1 MKNKFNIFDL
11 FFSTKRKK
19 DKIKKQ
25 EKKEKEQIIISNN
38 TSNKNN
44 DIEYFVDPFITP
56 IPFFTEENKLKKKK
70 EEVVDKLKT
79 TTPVKEE
86 IKEDKE
92 NIKEEK
98 LDNDTIFQNEEI
110 TITKTAVDN
119 IVSIENAII
128 EEIEKDI
135 KEDLYELNRIKYELE
150 IIKKEEE
157 KELNLEEINNLIIQ
171 LNKLIKRFEKLKK
184 QFYKKNYDKI
194 NDFDF
199 NNIDINDLIQEY
211 KTSIKNNNIISNS
224 LIQIRQIEE
233 YLDIINNLVRIE
245 EDSRTLNN
253 DLTNKKETLNI
264 KEKELD
270 DFEKRYTDIDKVTT
284 YIDTFSKEQETII
297 KEIENKVTQS
307 TKITKKA
314 EYQSSLIIDYSKLL
328 SSTLLM
334 ATTSIIPQT
343 KTGNMLKIGL
353 IIASVANMSKVVKTS
368 TKESKVTTT
377 ITNIDYIDNIKASLE
392 NISDMDVMIN
402 NSLNDIKHMKQL
414 FKSEFE
420 QYKDCI
426 SEYSSMLA
434 KLDSIEKELIVKQ
447 NLAKTYET
455 KLNEIKEKNNVKVKR
470 LEE

>member
-211 KTSIKNNNIISNS
+211 KTSIKNNNII
-224 LIQIRQIEE
+224 
-233 YLDIINNLVRIE
+233 Y
-245 EDSRTLNN
+245 
-253 DLTNKKETLNI
+253 
-264 KEKELD
+264 
-270 DFEKRYTDIDKVTT
+270 
-284 YIDTFSKEQETII
+284 
-297 KEIENKVTQS
+297 
-307 TKITKKA
+307 
-314 EYQSSLIIDYSKLL
+314 
-328 SSTLLM
+328 
-334 ATTSIIPQT
+334 
-343 KTGNMLKIGL
+343 
-353 IIASVANMSKVVKTS
+353 
-368 TKESKVTTT
+368 
-377 ITNIDYIDNIKASLE
+377 
-392 NISDMDVMIN
+392 
-402 NSLNDIKHMKQL
+402 
-414 FKSEFE
+414 
-420 QYKDCI
+420 
-426 SEYSSMLA
+426 
-434 KLDSIEKELIVKQ
+434 
-447 NLAKTYET
+447 
-455 KLNEIKEKNNVKVKR
+455 
-470 LEE
+470 